1 MRLLLLF
8 SGLVLSLSLAAQYP
22 AGSIK
27 SRLGYQ
33 TTGDGL
39 VYRGA
44 GAPAYSPGT
53 LFNAWM
59 YLDTT
64 NYALYMYRNFQWT
77 KLPLVN
83 NGLNLDGSYV
93 QLGGTLV
100 ENTQV
105 ERSTYTLDFGK
116 ISGSNNAWAS
126 FYGSDPHYF
135 GVLANKDG
143 TQTGLTIGN
152 KVWDFETTDSDHV
165 SHFSGSRF
173 GFDATYLGTLGVSF
187 FRMDSTRFLLRGLP
201 SYSSHSAATS
211 ALSDYQLYHL
221 NGDRTIYVNEGSPSG
236 AFTMPFDSLTFN
248 PTTADPD
255 TAELKYNADLE
266 TFVFGADGTIIEI
279 GQKSAWYVKN
289 QTGSTITKGTVVRAS
304 GTLGSSGRI
313 LISPMVIDGT
323 VDSKY
328 LLGITASD
336 IANGS
341 DGYVIHFG
349 KLRKFNTSA
358 WSDGAVLYAGTG
370 GTLTAMEPSPPNLR
384 LPIAFVVHSH
394 ATNGILAIRIQTGNE
409 LHELH
414 DVDTTGIDNGG
425 VLVWNAASEKWEASN
440 GAVVTAADTSAML
453 SKYIERGDTAAML
466 APYVTFGN
474 LTGYPIGSGTA
485 DRSARWSATNTL
497 AAGNL
502 SDNGTRLQALLP
514 WQFQTYTTAGLP
526 TGVTGYHVY
535 NTTTNGPG
543 WYQGSR
549 WAYGLESTFNRGT
562 STRVPYFN
570 ANGQI
575 TDNSGLTYNGS
586 TLTSTGIAPGFAATG
601 DNNAAGIGYRFN
613 GIGTGFYGIAGNS
626 TNPMINVVNAG
637 NGNTIQA
644 TTTGSG
650 TSAIAGRFIGS
661 NVNALPFSAE
671 FSLISSGVILDGM
684 RFGHINNSTGAPFG
698 TPNNTGVA
706 MAFYLKDSLGTNV
719 VTSRIA
725 TMFTRNSVSNFTNAL
740 IFSNARNGTVSE
752 VARFAGLDL
761 GIGTTSPT
769 ERLHVSDDVRVGDS
783 LRLTTTPAHTS
794 ITGLLTRDANGWVG
808 LASLAGLSYSGGV
821 LTGTNIYN
829 TDGNLGDN
837 VTRTFSQGSN
847 GDFIQY
853 RTTTTDKRHKTYL
866 SIPTGNADYDD
877 EARVLY
883 QSGGTKNRYINHY
896 KAVGIYDGTGN
907 YAAAYQT
914 SERNG
919 SDNYVYNE
927 LYSSIGSGTT
937 QNFAGLVVGA
947 DSTNSN
953 TISSLKIITENSA
966 SKKSHWAGLIDGS
979 YGNGGW
985 GNFTARMISYSPSF
999 LVQTTAYNSNT
1010 YYNWL
1015 AIKNIDAADTATTN
1029 AIEFYN
1035 GDYAWKNGRP
1045 GTGSNVHVWDNGTPS
1060 FKEIKRDTTIYIDDA
1075 DYDFSAAITTA
1086 QIASRFNR
1094 VIFWMTTTGAAGS
1107 DSELTLHTP
1116 DANLMQVEYLIHSVD
1131 EAGGFSN
1138 KIVFGTNNAVDSTNG
1153 LVTNYYPAAGDG
1165 IHIRAGLRSA
1175 AYKYRYSN

>member
-497 AAGNL
+497 AAGNFT
-502 SDNGTRLQALLP
+502 DNGTKVQALLP
-514 WQFQTYTTAGLP
+514 FQLHQWTTAGRP
-526 TGVTGYHVY
+526 TGVTGYEGY
-535 NTTTNGPG
+535 NTTGNGKE

-549 WAYGLESTFNRGT
+549 WAYALESTFARGT
-562 STRVPYFN
+562 ATRIPFFD
-570 ANGQI
+570 ANGQV
-575 TDNSGLTYNGS
+575 TDNANFTYNSTDKSITLFETPGFTEGTFTIDAKGTSNEGRITYTASQAYMTGLNIVSNKYIKLTPSTPDNYVSSQATGFSGNYLGLSGS
-586 TLTSTGIAPGFAATG
+586 ATGARNIVVGGASASAKFIVQAQINAQDGNFTSTTYGSHLFIRGGNADRANSGTG
-601 DNNAAGIGYRFN
+601 TANGGDVVIFGGSRFN
-613 GIGTGFYGIAGNS
+613 SSANHGDVILQFDG
-626 TNPMINVVNAG
+626 
-637 NGNTIQA
+637 
-644 TTTGSG
+644 TTTYGNVGVKVG
-650 TSAIAGRFIGS
+650 TPLQDLDVNGDAYIRDSIRIGS
-661 NVNALPFSAE
+661 RPTMP
-671 FSLISSGVILDGM
+671 SS
-684 RFGHINNSTGAPFG
+684 
-698 TPNNTGVA
+698 
-706 MAFYLKDSLGTNV
+706 
-719 VTSRIA
+719 
-725 TMFTRNSVSNFTNAL
+725 
-740 IFSNARNGTVSE
+740 
-752 VARFAGLDL
+752 LDL
-761 GIGTTSPT
+761 AVFDT
-769 ERLHVSDDVRVGDS
+769 
-783 LRLTTTPAHTS
+783 
-794 ITGLLTRDANGWVG
+794 NGWVG
-808 LASLAGLSYSGGV
+808 
-821 LTGTNIYN
+821 
-829 TDGNLGDN
+829 
-837 VTRTFSQGSN
+837 
-847 GDFIQY
+847 
-853 RTTTTDKRHKTYL
+853 
-866 SIPTGNADYDD
+866 
-877 EARVLY
+877 
-883 QSGGTKNRYINHY
+883 
-896 KAVGIYDGTGN
+896 
-907 YAAAYQT
+907 
-914 SERNG
+914 
-919 SDNYVYNE
+919 
-927 LYSSIGSGTT
+927 
-937 QNFAGLVVGA
+937 
-947 DSTNSN
+947 
-953 TISSLKIITENSA
+953 
-966 SKKSHWAGLIDGS
+966 KKE
-979 YGNGGW
+979 
-985 GNFTARMISYSPSF
+985 
-999 LVQTTAYNSNT
+999 Q
-1010 YYNWL
+1010 
-1015 AIKNIDAADTATTN
+1015 
-1029 AIEFYN
+1029 
-1035 GDYAWKNGRP
+1035 
-1045 GTGSNVHVWDNGTPS
+1045 
-1060 FKEIKRDTTIYIDDA
+1060 KRDTTIFVTADT
-1075 DYDFSAAITTA
+1075 DYDFSAAVTTA
-1086 QIASRFNR
+1086 QIASRYNR
-1094 VIFWMTTTGAAGS
+1094 IIIHMTLTSGVGADKTTT
-1107 DSELTLHTP
+1107 LHAP
-1116 DANLMQVEYLIHSVD
+1116 DANLMQCEILIRGTD
-1131 EAGGFSN
+1131 NTGTYDNEIA
-1138 KIVFGTNNAVDSTNG
+1138 FGTNNAISSDGTNTSGYTLAQGQG
-1153 LVTNYYPAAGDG
+1153 LHVRVVYNG
-1165 IHIRAGLRSA
+1165 S
-1175 AYKYRYSN
+1175 AYKYIYY